1 MIKALAS
8 YQLGP
13 GASPGVDVI
22 LYLVTDAC
30 LQSRVYSSLRAHHPI
45 TPSPGSTLPAL
56 LTRFVMR
63 TIDLHLSRFSTPS
76 WRVGKRGRNYC
87 VWMRN
92 FPRTAVLKRIHINCK
107 LKLQSKGCPK
117 KIGGRICAQLCPED
131 CFRFSILFVRNFSR
145 DFLTDKCIE
154 KKKNGLRFSSAC
166 NALNLFCFVLLLL
179 LLFFFPVESLEMKL

>member
-8 YQLGP
+8 YQFGP

-154 KKKNGLRFSSAC
+154 KKKMVLGFLAHVTPSICFA
-166 NALNLFCFVLLLL
+166 LFCCCCC
-179 LLFFFPVESLEMKL
+179 FFFFQ